1 MNRLSDPR
9 ICGELSVL
17 LPDYILNSHDIFR
30 CTSYDYE
37 DMSVRYAL
45 SNNNPIFV
53 DTHLPSEGDADV
65 YLIKDISI
73 NHRESHVVVRL
84 HITHSMGN
92 TETAYFFID
101 NEHMI
106 EAIWQALHVAI
117 NQRRITVDEFS
128 SAYLRRGM
136 FNAFSKEFNAVF
148 TSKPYDSELAAPD
161 ESQFLSI
168 LNSR

>member
-9 ICGELSVL
+9 ICDELSIL
-17 LPDYILNSHDIFR
+17 LPDYIMNSRDVFR
-30 CTSYDYE
+30 CTNYE
-37 DMSVRYAL
+37 DMLIRYAL
-45 SNNNPIFV
+45 ANNNPIFV
-53 DTHLPSEGDADV
+53 DTHLPSEGDTDV

-73 NHRESHVVVRL
+73 DHRERHAVVRL

-92 TETAYFFID
+92 TETAYYLIN

-106 EAIWQALHVAI
+106 DAIRQALHVAL
-117 NQRRITVDEFS
+117 NSRRTMVDEFS
-128 SAYLRRGM
+128 SEYLRRDM
-136 FNAFSKEFNAVF
+136 FNAFSRIQRRIHKSNP
-148 TSKPYDSELAAPD
+148 SDSELAAPD

>member
-9 ICGELSVL
+9 ICDELSVL

-30 CTSYDYE
+30 CTDYE
-37 DMSVRYAL
+37 DMLTRYAV

-53 DTHLPSEGDADV
+53 DRSFPAEGGTDTYHLR
-65 YLIKDISI
+65 DISI
-73 NHRESHVVVRL
+73 NPREKYAVVRL
-84 HITHSMGN
+84 RIMHSMGN
-92 TETAYFFID
+92 TETAYYLID

-106 EAIWQALHVAI
+106 DAIRQALHVAT

-128 SAYLRRGM
+128 SEYLRRDM
-136 FNAFSKEFNAVF
+136 FNAFSKGFNTVF
-148 TSKPYDSELAAPD
+148 TSKLYDSELAAPD